1 MHQFFFYIII
11 MSQVFRSPIPKAS
24 PPSITPYPHIKHHR
38 ASHSDPIPN
47 SLRFNDETLIN
58 IPNLEYKPRTIQD
71 TITYSQ
77 LLFEKNG
84 ILGIVE
90 EFFNHCFPEPS
101 SNNKKRNHQMAKFLI
116 YKTINPPVYPSNFTR
131 NGQDLTDHIDI
142 EVLPYYLQGFFS
154 YAKKI
159 LTNKA
164 FEGIIKENDKISRI
178 VTDLVIKFINE
189 YVYVNTERRGLV
201 DYKGKQ
207 ITGHQEFVLNSNTI
221 GSLLLEN
228 LYAYKK
234 NKHICVVNH
243 LPQNGD
249 ILMFVG
255 GNDVLLVEMKK
266 SLDGLY
272 NGFLKVKNSSVKSKR
287 TDRTIGLSELG
298 TFRLKKTKGVYLLR
312 GKFLDNRI
320 LQLFFQEIDRKHQIR
335 PNGELN
341 KNFFDKKE
349 PLKDEISVDEL
360 SIIYTLFL
368 TALEEIEIVRFSDIT
383 AFVFSIV
390 EETIDLYTKHEVKH
404 LENFIPQKRQRNNQ
418 RESTPQEYREERGR
432 QPRHE
437 QQRYE
442 PRQGY
447 SRPGSASE
455 YYRSFRD
462 YGRR

>member
-1 MHQFFFYIII
+1 M
-11 MSQVFRSPIPKAS
+11 
-24 PPSITPYPHIKHHR
+24 
-38 ASHSDPIPN
+38 PN
-47 SLRFNDETLIN
+47 SLRCNDKPLIN
-58 IPNLEYKPRTIQD
+58 IPNLEYDPKTIQD

-84 ILGIVE
+84 ILSIVE
-90 EFFNHCFPEPS
+90 EFFNYCFPEPS
-101 SNNKKRNHQMAKFLI
+101 SNNNSNKKHNHQMAKFLI

-189 YVYVNTERRGLV
+189 YVYVNTERRGSF

-207 ITGHQEFVLNSNTI
+207 ITGHQEFVLNSENI

-266 SLDGLY
+266 SLDRLY
-272 NGFLKVKNSSVKSKR
+272 YGFLKVKNSSVKSKR

-298 TFRLKKTKGVYLLR
+298 TFRLNKTKGVYLLR
-312 GKFLDNRI
+312 GEFLNNS

-390 EETIDLYTKHEVKH
+390 EETIDLYTKHKEKH
-404 LENFIPQKRQRNNQ
+404 LENFISPQKRHRNNNR

-455 YYRSFRD
+455 YYRPSRD
-462 YGRR
+462 YRRR